1 MMDLLYA
8 EAIRFGLTLNTSHL
22 AAFEQYYHELADWN
36 ARFNLTAITSY
47 EDVQRKHF
55 LDSLICFLA
64 LPDAKLGDANSD
76 SIALRHG
83 ERKMSFA
90 DVGSGA
96 GFPGLPLKIFCPA
109 MHLTLIE
116 ATLKKTLFLQHIVDL
131 LQLSDVEIICARAEE
146 AGQDRAH
153 REQYDVV
160 LARAVAGLNVLAE
173 YCLPLLRVGGRWI
186 AQKGEGI
193 EGEIL
198 AMSEALR
205 VLGGEMKAVKP
216 YDLNQVSGTRYLVVV
231 DKIAHTPAS
240 YPRRIGIPSKRP
252 LVSVG

>member
-8 EAIRFGLTLNTSHL
+8 EAIRFGLTLSSSHL

-36 ARFNLTAITSY
+36 SRFNLTAISSY

-55 LDSLICFLA
+55 LDSLICLLA
-64 LPDAKLGDANSD
+64 LPGAKLGEANSD
-76 SIALRHG
+76 MVTLCRGGQRIR
-83 ERKMSFA
+83 FA

-96 GFPGLPLKIFCPA
+96 GFPGLPLKILCPA
-109 MHLTLIE
+109 IHLTLIE

-146 AGQDRAH
+146 AGQDQAQ

-186 AQKGEGI
+186 AQKGVGI

-198 AMSEALR
+198 SMGEALR
-205 VLGGEMKAVKP
+205 VLGGELKEVKP
-216 YDLNQVSGTRYLVVV
+216 YDLNQISGTRYLVVV
-231 DKIAHTPAS
+231 DKVAHTPAS
-240 YPRRIGIPSKRP
+240 YPRRIGIPTKRP
-252 LVSVG
+252 LVSVR